1 MGTSKTGASLSIT
14 PPTRGQMSSAPFNG
28 TFTISCSD
36 EFGEV
41 YTTRD
46 IEFDAHIVNIQ
57 HILNDIPMLVD
68 NVELIDDGRYG
79 YRENGI
85 SFIAH
90 FHGVD
95 YEVPE
100 CSIQPSDE
108 NEYPLTGNDDMKQNI
123 TILRSYAESLFF
135 PVVPMEMLNTD
146 S

>member
-68 NVELIDDGRYG
+68 NVELIDDGRYE

-135 PVVPMEMLNTD
+135 SVIPMEMLNTD